1 MKRILI
7 PLCALAI
14 LVAGMLIG
22 ANTFG
27 TPSTVLHVI
36 TVKFKAESTP
46 AQQQA
51 ALDGVRRM
59 AAETPGVKNIWL
71 KKIKVQP
78 AEFSTVIAM
87 EFESKAAFDAY
98 TNSNAHKEWEKI
110 YLPIREQST
119 THDVTN

>member
-1 MKRILI
+1 MKRILFT
-7 PLCALAI
+7 LGALAI
-14 LVAGMLIG
+14 LAAGVLIG

-51 ALDGVRRM
+51 ALDGVRKM
-59 AAETPGVKNIWL
+59 AAEVPGIKNIWL

-87 EFESKAAFDAY
+87 EFESKAAFEAY
-98 TNSNAHKEWEKI
+98 TTSNSHKDWEKI